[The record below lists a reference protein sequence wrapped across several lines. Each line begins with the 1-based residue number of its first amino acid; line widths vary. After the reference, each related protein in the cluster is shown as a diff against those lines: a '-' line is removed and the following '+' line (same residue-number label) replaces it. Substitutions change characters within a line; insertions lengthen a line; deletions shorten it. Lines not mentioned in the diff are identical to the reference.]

1 VNVVRTGGEDTV
13 KKVLEGEPGEG
24 GNSYDLG
31 KGGWMMS
38 DWT

>member
-1 VNVVRTGGEDTV
+1 MDSERTA

-24 GNSYDLG
+24 RQHDLG

-38 DWT
+38 EWT